1 MHATITSQAARA
13 DCTKSASTRMT
24 RGYAASRINA
34 ALSIPESLSMPTSSA
49 SARASRHAAAKAPV
63 PTPRFHDPGLGAV
76 NKPKRLPGDPHQILE
91 VGHEGLNPG
100 IVLGKIDPKVRAYPH
115 SIQSSRMATTSW
127 IRPPVLGRKGRH
139 LSDNVRRF
147 MTPREPS
154 DSSAE
159 GCPAPFLATTF
170 LACAGSGR
178 RPRYMNP
185 VCYLLCFLVPD
196 SRPARIASTR

>member
-139 LSDNVRRF
+139 LSDNVQRF
-147 MTPREPS
+147 TTPRSSPQGERRGVRRPS
-154 DSSAE
+154 LRLLSW
-159 GCPAPFLATTF
+159 PAAV
-170 LACAGSGR
+170 SGR
-178 RPRYMNP
+178 RPRNVNP
-185 VCYLLCFLVPD
+185 VCYVQCLPVPAL
-196 SRPARIASTR
+196 RLG